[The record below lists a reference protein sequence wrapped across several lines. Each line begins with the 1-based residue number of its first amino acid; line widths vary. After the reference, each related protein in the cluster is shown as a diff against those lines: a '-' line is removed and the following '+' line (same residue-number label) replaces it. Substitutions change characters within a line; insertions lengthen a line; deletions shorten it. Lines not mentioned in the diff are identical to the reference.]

1 MINVDREYYGT
12 SILQRG
18 LWELTPNWK
27 DHHFEKRTLYKGI
40 DRLAIVLTKECNL
53 KLFRKSFCSRHY
65 MGCFI
70 NPIEIFWLH
79 LYSITWGY
87 AINVLYNATS
97 VWAMP
102 KGVGWC
108 SKNISP
114 RVELYD
120 AVLSIV
126 KIDW

>member
-1 MINVDREYYGT
+1 MVRYSVASENQ
-12 SILQRG
+12 LQIERTIT
-18 LWELTPNWK
+18 LK
-27 DHHFEKRTLYKGI
+27 KRTLYKGI

-97 VWAMP
+97 VWSMP
-102 KGVGWC
+102 KGAG
-108 SKNISP
+108 
-114 RVELYD
+114 
-120 AVLSIV
+120 
-126 KIDW
+126 